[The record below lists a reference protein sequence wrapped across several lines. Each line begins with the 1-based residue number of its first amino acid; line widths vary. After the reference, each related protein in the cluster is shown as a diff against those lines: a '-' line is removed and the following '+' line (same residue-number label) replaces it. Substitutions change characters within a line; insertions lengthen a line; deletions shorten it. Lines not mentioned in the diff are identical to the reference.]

1 MKNKK
6 VIIGI
11 AVLISLLVSS
21 YFYTLPSEWL
31 PHTDKEISSL
41 AVINFQNGKEITVEE
56 KEISDEI
63 IGIITDTKTHK
74 RVLFLD
80 EEGYSDA
87 DSGYLITVN
96 YSDGSSA
103 ELKYSFLKGG
113 LMYAKGNMLCVGKNE
128 RLIVLLSD
136 LTE

>member
-31 PHTDKEISSL
+31 PHTNKEISSL

-74 RVLFLD
+74 RALFLD

-96 YSDGSSA
+96 YSDGSFS

-113 LMYAKGNMLCVGKNE
+113 LVYAKGNMLCVGKNE
-128 RLIVLLSD
+128 KLTVLLSD